1 MGYQRSGT
9 AIGYMSFANKWEL
22 SCDLN
27 LEKVSAEL
35 NETSKMFQIDGAK
48 QVKHGEPIAVL
59 QDCFDSIIWLS
70 NCQ

>member
-1 MGYQRSGT
+1 MGVSEEWDCN
-9 AIGYMSFANKWEL
+9 GYMSFANKWEL